1 MNAHNHYM
9 NPGIGGSVNLG
20 VTVIR
25 SRHSVRKYKSDPIE
39 DKIVKD
45 ALDCARLAPTARNEQ
60 PWLFGTVRNRETLRE
75 IADLTDH
82 GKFIADAPICF
93 TIFGKRDEKYYLEDC
108 SAATMQLILA
118 LQAWGVGSCW
128 VAGDKKGYAE
138 AVRKLLNVPEEYTLV
153 SLVPA
158 GYPEEVQ
165 IAQKKVLDEVTFF
178 ERYEEE
184 R

>member
-1 MNAHNHYM
+1 MS
-9 NPGIGGSVNLG
+9 PIGGTVNLG

-25 SRHSVRKYKSDPIE
+25 SRHSVRKYKDSPIE
-39 DKIVKD
+39 EKTIKD

-60 PWLFGTVRNRETLRE
+60 PWLFGTVQNRDVLRA

-82 GKFIADAPICF
+82 AGFIADAPICF
-93 TIFGKRDEKYYLEDC
+93 VVFGKRDAKYYLEDC
-108 SAATMQLILA
+108 CAATMQLLLA

-128 VAGDKKGYAE
+128 VAGEKKDYAE
-138 AVRKLLNVPEEYTLV
+138 DVRKLLNVPEEYTLV

-158 GYPEEVQ
+158 GYPEEIQ
-165 IAQKKVLDEVTFF
+165 IANKKLLDEVTFF

-184 R
+184 K

>member
-1 MNAHNHYM
+1 MSS
-9 NPGIGGSVNLG
+9 IGGTVNLG

-25 SRHSVRKYKSDPIE
+25 SRHSVRKYKEKPIE
-39 DKIVKD
+39 EKTIKD

-60 PWLFGTVRNRETLRE
+60 PWLFGTIQSRETLQA
-75 IADLTDH
+75 IADLADN

-93 TIFGKRDEKYYLEDC
+93 AVFGKRDAKYYLEDC
-108 SAATMQLILA
+108 CAATMQLILA

-128 VAGDKKGYAE
+128 VAGEKKDYAE
-138 AVRKLLNVPEEYTLV
+138 DVRKLLNVPEEYALV

-158 GYPEEVQ
+158 GYPEELQ
-165 IAQKKVLDEVTFF
+165 IKTKKAIDEVAFF

-184 R
+184 

>member
-1 MNAHNHYM
+1 MSS
-9 NPGIGGSVNLG
+9 IGGTVNLG

-25 SRHSVRKYKSDPIE
+25 SRHSVRKYKEKPIE
-39 DKIVKD
+39 EKTIKD

-60 PWLFGTVRNRETLRE
+60 PWLFGTIQNRETLQA
-75 IADLTDH
+75 IADLADN

-93 TIFGKRDEKYYLEDC
+93 AVFGKRDAKYYLEDC
-108 SAATMQLILA
+108 CAATMQLILA

-128 VAGDKKGYAE
+128 VAGEKKDYAE
-138 AVRKLLNVPEEYTLV
+138 DVRKLLNVPGEYALV

-158 GYPEEVQ
+158 GYPEELQ
-165 IAQKKVLDEVTFF
+165 IKTKKAIDEVAFF

-184 R
+184 

>member
-1 MNAHNHYM
+1 MS
-9 NPGIGGSVNLG
+9 PIGGTVNLG

-25 SRHSVRKYKSDPIE
+25 SRHSVRKYKDKPIE
-39 DKIVKD
+39 EKTIKD

-60 PWLFGTVRNRETLRE
+60 PWLFGTIQNRETLQA
-75 IADLTDH
+75 IADLADN

-93 TIFGKRDEKYYLEDC
+93 AVFGRRDAKYYLEDC
-108 SAATMQLILA
+108 CAATMQLILA

-128 VAGDKKGYAE
+128 VAGEKKDYAE
-138 AVRKLLNVPEEYTLV
+138 DVRKLLNVPEEYALV

-158 GYPEEVQ
+158 GYPEELQ
-165 IAQKKVLDEVTFF
+165 IKAKKAIDEVAFS

-184 R
+184 E

>member
-1 MNAHNHYM
+1 MSS
-9 NPGIGGSVNLG
+9 IGGTVNLG

-25 SRHSVRKYKSDPIE
+25 SRHSVRKYKDKPIE
-39 DKIVKD
+39 EKAIKD

-60 PWLFGTVRNRETLRE
+60 PWLFGTIQNRETLRA
-75 IADLTDH
+75 IADLADN

-93 TIFGKRDEKYYLEDC
+93 AVFGKRGAKYYLEDC
-108 SAATMQLILA
+108 CAATMQLILA

-128 VAGDKKGYAE
+128 VAGEKKDYAE
-138 AVRKLLNVPEEYTLV
+138 DVRKLLNAPEGYALV

-158 GYPEEVQ
+158 GYPEELQ
-165 IAQKKVLDEVTFF
+165 IKTKKTIDEVAFF

-184 R
+184 

>member
-1 MNAHNHYM
+1 MSS
-9 NPGIGGSVNLG
+9 IGGTVNLG

-25 SRHSVRKYKSDPIE
+25 SRHSVRKYKGKPIE
-39 DKIVKD
+39 EKTIKD

-60 PWLFGTVRNRETLRE
+60 PWLFGTIQNRETLQA
-75 IADLTDH
+75 IADLADN

-93 TIFGKRDEKYYLEDC
+93 AVFGKRDAKYYLEDC
-108 SAATMQLILA
+108 CAATMQLILA

-128 VAGDKKGYAE
+128 VAGEKKDYAE
-138 AVRKLLNVPEEYTLV
+138 DVRKLLNVPGEYALV

-158 GYPEEVQ
+158 GYPEELQ
-165 IAQKKVLDEVTFF
+165 IKTKKAIDEVAFF

-184 R
+184 

>member
-1 MNAHNHYM
+1 MS
-9 NPGIGGSVNLG
+9 PIGGTVNLG

-25 SRHSVRKYKSDPIE
+25 SRHSVRKYKDSPIE

-60 PWLFGTVRNRETLRE
+60 PWLFGTIRNRDVLRD
-75 IADLTDH
+75 IANLAENAR
-82 GKFIADAPICF
+82 FIAGAPICF
-93 TIFGKRDEKYYLEDC
+93 AVFGKRDAKYYLEDC
-108 SAATMQLILA
+108 CAATTQLILA

-128 VAGDKKGYAE
+128 VAGEKKDYAE
-138 AVRKLLNVPEEYTLV
+138 DVRRLLNVSDEYTLV

-158 GYPEEVQ
+158 GYPEEIN
-165 IAQKKVLDEVTFF
+165 IAKKKILDEVTFF

-184 R
+184 E